1 MLAGG
6 DALAGAAGGRQA
18 VWHTGWAALT
28 GGFHLVHHREAGL
41 DG

>member
-1 MLAGG
+1 MLAGW
-6 DALAGAAGGRQA
+6 DALAGAARGRQA
-18 VWHTGWAALT
+18 MLHTGRAALT